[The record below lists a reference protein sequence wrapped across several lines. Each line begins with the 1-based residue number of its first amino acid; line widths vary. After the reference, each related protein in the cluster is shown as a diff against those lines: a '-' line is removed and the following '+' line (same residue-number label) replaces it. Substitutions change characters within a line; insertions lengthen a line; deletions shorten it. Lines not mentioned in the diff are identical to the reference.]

1 MPRKS
6 EDLTMTTNLSTAL
19 LAKLEPVADSALLH
33 EAMGKRG
40 ALTHNIKPVYSGAR
54 VFGRA
59 FTVRCE
65 PGDNLMLHLA
75 ISRARPDDVLVA
87 TVGGFLEAGGWGEIA
102 SLAAQ
107 LRGIRG
113 LVLDGSV
120 RDVDAIAR
128 LNFPV
133 FSGGVS
139 IKGTT
144 KRKRGELNRP
154 IMVGDVTVNPGDYV
168 VGDTDGVVVV
178 PAAELDRVVARAHE
192 IKRTEAGMLDQ
203 LRQGA
208 STLDLLG
215 LRPVLHELGLDP
227 G

>member
-1 MPRKS
+1 
-6 EDLTMTTNLSTAL
+6 MTTHLATAL
-19 LAKLEPVADSALLH
+19 LSELEAVADAALLH

-40 ALTHNIKPVYSGAR
+40 ALTHDIKPVYPGAR
-54 VFGRA
+54 LFGRA
-59 FTVRCE
+59 CTVRCE

-75 ISRARPDDVLVA
+75 ISKARPDDVLVA
-87 TVGGFLEAGGWGEIA
+87 TMGGFREAGGWGEIA
-102 SLAAQ
+102 SLAAR

-133 FSGGVS
+133 FAGGVS

-154 IMVGDVTVNPGDYV
+154 ITIGGVGVNPGDYV
-168 VGDTDGVVVV
+168 VGDTDGVVIV
-178 PAAELDRVVARAHE
+178 PAAELDRVIARAHE
-192 IKRTEAGMLDQ
+192 IKRTEAEMMDQ

-215 LRPVLHELGLDP
+215 LRPMVKELDLERE
-227 G
+227 